1 MMMDWILLGVLYLSG
16 CNISSCLLH
25 QYHYV
30 ADPMNWTEAQTYCRV
45 TYTDLATIENT
56 EEKNQL
62 ITTVSSFENNTK
74 VWIGLY
80 TIIDWRWSDGYR
92 GRGAEYRNWI
102 IDHPTFYYVYNYF
115 CVLSGN
121 KQPWQANN
129 CLANFPFI
137 CNNGTQLDPEFV
149 FVNESMNWSRAQR
162 YCRENFID
170 LATVR
175 NATESQ
181 ELQSL
186 VLSNWAWIG
195 LYRDPNIY
203 WSDGSGSSFRYWDTG
218 YNKILSS
225 VACGVAALDNSG
237 RWKFLPCE
245 TRLPFVCYSIPPLP
259 VMRQVVKLRMKL
271 EDSSVDLNDPAVK
284 ADILKK
290 LQDRLKEKGVSGV
303 TLKWREQPDGRVFH
317 KEGKSSEKKKR
328 QKTEL

>member
-1 MMMDWILLGVLYLSG
+1 MMMERILLGVLYLSG

-30 ADPMNWTEAQTYCRV
+30 ADLKTWNEAQIYCRE
-45 TYTDLATIENT
+45 TYTDLATIENN
-56 EEKNQL
+56 EEINQL
-62 ITTVSSFENNTK
+62 INTVSSFGRSSK

-92 GRGAEYRNWI
+92 GGGAEYRNW
-102 IDHPTFYYVYNYF
+102 DNYNDNEPDFYSANQF
-115 CVLSGN
+115 CVSVGN
-121 KQPWQANN
+121 DGGWWDDG
-129 CLANFPFI
+129 CSREYPFI
-137 CNNGTQLDPEFV
+137 CYRGTQLDPEFV
-149 FVNESMNWSRAQR
+149 VLNERMNWSRAQR

-175 NATESQ
+175 NAAESQ
-181 ELQSL
+181 KLQNL

-195 LYRDPNIY
+195 LFRDPNIY
-203 WSDGSGSSFRYWDTG
+203 WSDGSGSSFRYWGNNENLID
-218 YNKILSS
+218 SMS

-245 TRLPFVCYSIPPLP
+245 TRLPFVCYSVPPPP
-259 VMRQVVKLRMKL
+259 VMRQVVKLRMKPQ
-271 EDSSVDLNDPAVK
+271 DSSVDLNDPAVK

-317 KEGKSSEKKKR
+317 KEGKRRRK
-328 QKTEL
+328 KTEL